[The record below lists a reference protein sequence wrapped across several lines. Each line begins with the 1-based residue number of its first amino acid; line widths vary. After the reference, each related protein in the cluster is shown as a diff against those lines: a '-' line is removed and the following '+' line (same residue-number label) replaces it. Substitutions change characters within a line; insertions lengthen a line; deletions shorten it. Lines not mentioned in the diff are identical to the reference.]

1 MSSAIAETA
10 ERFCISCFQLGAVQH
25 KVRVRGAAAHRPPD
39 FASSGL
45 NELKWKNCMY
55 VCSNDW
61 ENIGNGATE
70 INANLICF
78 TFLQVACQGPALW
91 PLPVLHVALIC
102 YWVGGIPLCDAFFSV
117 SLRI

>member
-78 TFLQVACQGPALW
+78 TFLQVACQGGTGTLIVATARPARSLNMLLGGW
-91 PLPVLHVALIC
+91 HAL
-102 YWVGGIPLCDAFFSV
+102 L
-117 SLRI
+117 